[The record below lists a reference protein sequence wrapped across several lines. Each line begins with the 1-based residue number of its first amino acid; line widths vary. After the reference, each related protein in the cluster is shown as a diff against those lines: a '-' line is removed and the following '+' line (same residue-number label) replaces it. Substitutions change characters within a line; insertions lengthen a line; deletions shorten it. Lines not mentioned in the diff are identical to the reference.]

1 MNLTLKKLIKLVL
14 EDKRTLIIY
23 LIVCSLLYPVYF
35 TLFKL
40 KEEKIYKIDLMYN
53 YTLPNSVSSVLS
65 DSFLNLLFHRIS
77 KGDFKNNGFDCEIKI
92 NDTYKSKTIE
102 CANKDKKINFENFTK
117 KITNLYESHIEQFA
131 TTSLGNLPLYVSD
144 RSLDVSDRSL
154 AKHRKEY
161 LEYLEKEKK
170 TKYFLKITEETKKN
184 EFKII
189 YYIMSSILI
198 FFLNILRIVIKY

>member
-102 CANKDKKINFENFTK
+102 CAYKDEKINFENFTK

-131 TTSLGNLPLYVSD
+131 TTSLGNLPLYE
-144 RSLDVSDRSL
+144 SDRSL
-154 AKHRKEY
+154 AKHREEY

-170 TKYFLKITEETKKN
+170 KKYFLKITEETKKN

-189 YYIMSSILI
+189 YYIISSILI